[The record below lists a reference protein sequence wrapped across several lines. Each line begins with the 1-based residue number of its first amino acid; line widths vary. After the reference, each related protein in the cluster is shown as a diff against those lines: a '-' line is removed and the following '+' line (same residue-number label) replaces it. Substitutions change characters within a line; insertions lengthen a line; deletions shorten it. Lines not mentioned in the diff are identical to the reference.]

1 MIPIIILSILVVV
14 IAALVVQNLIM
25 TDKLKYY
32 EETLLNHSGDFSEQK
47 WQQILSTMS
56 KKSWFDNVL
65 LLIFKE

>member
-1 MIPIIILSILVVV
+1 MIQIIIFLILVAV

-25 TDKLKYY
+25 SDKMKYY
-32 EETLLNHSGDFSEQK
+32 EEILLNHSSDFSELK

-56 KKSWFDNVL
+56 KKSWFDNIL